1 MAWTNPTTQSTGTL
15 ITATIWNTD
24 IVDNLTALRSGSLA
38 ITSQGA
44 NEIIYASSSSQL
56 ARSSSFTFN
65 GSTLSAP
72 AATFTGTL
80 AWGGGSAISSSSNVA
95 LLNAAIANTSASAS
109 SFGST
114 AATSVVLTPGAV
126 PTIGAGGTNTDFRM
140 SAVGAGG
147 ILYFRTNG
155 TDNMSLS
162 NTGLL
167 TVSGFGTH
175 SFSAGGTGGNIIAV
189 ANPTAG
195 TGNFAAIY
203 MSSDTSNLLQMRA
216 NSSTLTPSG
225 FHLADGIA
233 LEGGGVGG
241 VSIAASHASGD
252 VRIYSRNALAAT
264 FGASQAATFTGVVS
278 LTSSLGALRQ
288 YEGADFWSVYH
299 YTDQSWRLNYND
311 SGNDELILDT
321 SGALS
326 VLGAVT
332 TGKYFAG
339 ARGSVT
345 LVDDGGGVDQNVN
358 IGDNSFVVLTGSAA
372 TSVGGFT
379 GGVDGRILFVRAPDT
394 LITFVEED
402 AGSTAANRIA
412 NITGTTPLLD
422 QGALG
427 IFIYDGNIQ
436 RWIAIKGN

>member
-95 LLNAAIANTSASAS
+95 LLAGAAFTGATSITTSVDAPSGLTIDNNSLGTTASAVLWLS
-109 SFGST
+109 NSGST
-114 AATSVVLTPGAV
+114 NA
-126 PTIGAGGTNTDFRM
+126 
-140 SAVGAGG
+140 
-147 ILYFRTNG
+147 
-155 TDNMSLS
+155 
-162 NTGLL
+162 
-167 TVSGFGTH
+167 
-175 SFSAGGTGGNIIAV
+175 
-189 ANPTAG
+189 
-195 TGNFAAIY
+195 
-203 MSSDTSNLLQMRA
+203 
-216 NSSTLTPSG
+216 G
-225 FHLADGIA
+225 FHLGGASRATYANVGPNVLYAYTDNAAGIA
-233 LEGGGVGG
+233 FLVDTAGPITFATNASTRL
-241 VSIAASHASGD
+241 SITSSG
-252 VRIYSRNALAAT
+252 
-264 FGASQAATFTGVVS
+264 AATFTGVVS